1 MKKVI
6 VLLVV
11 MLSLASA
18 EILVM
23 GVDLDVVEKHY
34 IRVNI
39 AGSLGTK
46 LYVYVDYGQG
56 GLSRNH
62 VVINRTGGK
71 RVFESEIDVLN
82 LFYENGW
89 EIKTAITEPSGG
101 SEGSSISGD
110 TYYILERMDRK

>member
-1 MKKVI
+1 
-6 VLLVV
+6 
-11 MLSLASA
+11 
-18 EILVM
+18 M
-23 GVDLDVVEKHY
+23 GVDLDRVDKHY
-34 IRVNI
+34 IRVDIESNL
-39 AGSLGTK
+39 GSK

-62 VVINRTGGK
+62 VVISPTGGK

-101 SEGSSISGD
+101 SEGSSVYGD
-110 TYYILERMDRK
+110 TYYILERIDKK

>member
-1 MKKVI
+1 MKKTLI
-6 VLLVV
+6 LL
-11 MLSLASA
+11 LLLFSIASA

-34 IRVNI
+34 IKVDI
-39 AGSLGTK
+39 AGTLGTK
-46 LYVYVDYGQG
+46 LYAYVDYGQG

-89 EIKTAITEPSGG
+89 QIKAAITEPSGG
-101 SEGSSISGD
+101 SDGSSVYGN
-110 TYYILERMDRK
+110 TYYILERIDKK